1 MMRPDIAIAY
11 LWATVERRACITF
24 ATSCT
29 VGLFRR
35 WRSARVTCVQQIT
48 LRSALLD
55 ALSAANDR
63 IELEVDDALLERNQ
77 GVVGD
82 LDVLGAHIGAAL
94 GDVAEAEAM
103 LVLCGLLAVDSLL
116 RGRIERM
123 HVELGHPHQE
133 AWSGEGCLV
142 LLVISNH
149 VAGVLAQEALNA
161 LAELLRPLHI
171 D

>member
-82 LDVLGAHIGAAL
+82 LDVLGHTSVQHLVMLQKPRPCSSCAASLRLTPCSAAASSGCMSSSATRIKKRGPAKDVLFLSLIHI
-94 GDVAEAEAM
+94 
-103 LVLCGLLAVDSLL
+103 
-116 RGRIERM
+116 
-123 HVELGHPHQE
+123 
-133 AWSGEGCLV
+133 
-142 LLVISNH
+142 
-149 VAGVLAQEALNA
+149 
-161 LAELLRPLHI
+161 
-171 D
+171 